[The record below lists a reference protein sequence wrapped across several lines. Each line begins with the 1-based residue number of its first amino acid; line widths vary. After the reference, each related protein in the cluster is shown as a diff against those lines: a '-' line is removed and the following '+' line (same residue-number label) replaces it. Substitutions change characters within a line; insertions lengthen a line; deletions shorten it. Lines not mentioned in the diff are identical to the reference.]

1 MKAEDTK
8 TELIKLAVN
17 ILGHNHSHGHH
28 HSHETQ
34 GKNLVYSILLN
45 LTITIAQVIGGILSG
60 SLALISDA
68 LHNFSDVISLGFSL
82 IAHKLSHKKAT
93 EDQTFGYK
101 RAELIAAFVNALV
114 LIVVALFLIYGAIER
129 FYNVHIIKPD
139 LVIWMSVLGIV
150 VNGGSVLLLQKDAE
164 HNINM
169 KSAYLHLLTD
179 MMASVAVLI
188 GGLLMKY
195 FGWNWVD
202 GVLTILIGIYLIVVG
217 YDLLKTSTK
226 MLMLFTPEHIDIKEI
241 VYEVDKIS
249 NGGKLH
255 HIHVWHLND
264 DELHLEAHLDC
275 SEDIKLSEFD
285 ELLHKI
291 EAVLLEKF
299 HINHINIQPE
309 FKKEDPK
316 DIIVQD

>member
-1 MKAEDTK
+1 MRAEDTK
-8 TELIKLAVN
+8 IELIKSAVN
-17 ILGHNHSHGHH
+17 ILGHNHSHSHH
-28 HSHETQ
+28 HHEVK
-34 GKNLVYSILLN
+34 GKNLVFSIILN
-45 LTITIAQVIGGILSG
+45 LTITIAQLIGGIISG

-68 LHNFSDVISLGFSL
+68 LHNFSDVLSLGFSL
-82 IAHKLSHKKAT
+82 VAHNLSHKKAT

-101 RAELIAAFVNALV
+101 RAELVAAFVNALV
-114 LIVVALFLIYGAIER
+114 LIVVALFLMYGAIDR
-129 FYNVHIIKPD
+129 FFNVHIIKPD
-139 LVIWMSVLGIV
+139 LVIWLSILGIV

-179 MMASVAVLI
+179 MMASVAVLV

-202 GVLTILIGIYLIVVG
+202 SVLTILIGIYLIVVG

-226 MLMLFTPEHIDIKEI
+226 MLMLFTPEDIDIKEI
-241 VYEVDKIS
+241 INEVHQLS
-249 NGGKLH
+249 GAGNLH

-264 DELHLEAHLDC
+264 DEVHLEAHLDC
-275 SEDIKLSEFD
+275 SEDIKMSEFD
-285 ELLHKI
+285 DLLHKI

-299 HINHINIQPE
+299 HINHITIQPE
-309 FKKEDPK
+309 FKKEDSK
-316 DIIVQD
+316 ETIVQD